1 MNEKTRRTAA
11 KIVAALE
18 IICSIIFGVIVHGSK
33 LIPVRYEIAIGAV
46 LILAL
51 IAVIY
56 FTIFGKN
63 KILYWIF
70 IVLSV
75 LVSVAMIVGGIGI
88 LQAKNTMKEITKVV
102 EDTTEVS
109 VYVYDT
115 DQAQTISDA
124 AQYTFGILERLDTEN
139 TQKALKEIETNLGA
153 SIETVA
159 YQGVAELAD
168 AMIDNSVQAII
179 LNESYL
185 DMIAELSDLQT
196 EQATDTET
204 EEPRDIHDYAA
215 FVKSLRKIS
224 GYSVVTEDE
233 PQADDTSF
241 YDNGTFI
248 MYISGIDTYGSTSK
262 RSRSDVNILAVV
274 NANTKKILLVSTP
287 RDYYV
292 PLSISNGVKD
302 KLTHAGIYGIQCSQD
317 TLGMLYGINV
327 DYYFRLN
334 FSGFQKIID
343 ALGGITVNSDYT
355 FDVGSFHYV
364 KGDNY
369 LNGEQALAFARERHA
384 FATGDRQRGEDQMK
398 VIKAVF
404 NKATSSAVLANYTDL
419 LASLEGTFETSMS
432 YDTLAK
438 LVRQQLDQGTGWDI
452 ETYSVNGS
460 GQSSYTY
467 SISNMKV
474 YVMLPDQSTVDT
486 AKEKIQAVL
495 DGE

>member
-1 MNEKTRRTAA
+1 
-11 KIVAALE
+11 
-18 IICSIIFGVIVHGSK
+18 
-33 LIPVRYEIAIGAV
+33 
-46 LILAL
+46 
-51 IAVIY
+51 
-56 FTIFGKN
+56 
-63 KILYWIF
+63 
-70 IVLSV
+70 
-75 LVSVAMIVGGIGI
+75 
-88 LQAKNTMKEITKVV
+88 
-102 EDTTEVS
+102 
-109 VYVYDT
+109 
-115 DQAQTISDA
+115 
-124 AQYTFGILERLDTEN
+124 
-139 TQKALKEIETNLGA
+139 
-153 SIETVA
+153 
-159 YQGVAELAD
+159 
-168 AMIDNSVQAII
+168 MIDNSVQAII

-241 YDNGTFI
+241 YDNGTFV

-274 NANTKKILLVSTP
+274 NTNTKKILLVSTP

-474 YVMLPDQSTVDT
+474 YVMIPDQSTVDT

>member
-1 MNEKTRRTAA
+1 MNEKIRRTAA
-11 KIVAALE
+11 KITAALE

-33 LIPVRYEIAIGAV
+33 LIPARYEIAIGAV
-46 LILAL
+46 LMLAL

-70 IVLSV
+70 LVLSV
-75 LVSVAMIVGGIGI
+75 LVSVVMIVGGIGM
-88 LQAKNTMKEITKVV
+88 LQAKSTMKEITKAM

-109 VYVYDT
+109 VYVYDA

-124 AQYTFGILERLDTEN
+124 AQYTFGILEKLDTEN
-139 TQKALKEIETNLGA
+139 TQKALKEIEENLGA
-153 SIETVA
+153 SVETVA
-159 YQGVAELAD
+159 YPGVAELAD

-196 EQATDTET
+196 EQGADTET
-204 EEPRDIHDYAA
+204 EEPKDVHDYAA

-224 GYSVVTEDE
+224 GYSVVTEDGT
-233 PQADDTSF
+233 QADDTSF
-241 YDNGTFI
+241 YDNGTFV

-274 NANTKKILLVSTP
+274 NTNTKKILLVSTP

-292 PLSISNGVKD
+292 PLSISNGAKD

-317 TLGMLYGINV
+317 TLGMLYGIDV

-355 FDVGSFHYV
+355 FDVDSFHYV

-369 LNGEQALAFARERHA
+369 LNGEQALVFARERHA

-432 YDTLAK
+432 YNTLAK
-438 LVRQQLDQGTGWDI
+438 LVRQQLEQGTGWDI

-467 SISNMKV
+467 STSKTKV
-474 YVMLPDQSTVDT
+474 YVMIPDQSTVDT

>member
-1 MNEKTRRTAA
+1 
-11 KIVAALE
+11 
-18 IICSIIFGVIVHGSK
+18 
-33 LIPVRYEIAIGAV
+33 
-46 LILAL
+46 
-51 IAVIY
+51 
-56 FTIFGKN
+56 
-63 KILYWIF
+63 
-70 IVLSV
+70 
-75 LVSVAMIVGGIGI
+75 
-88 LQAKNTMKEITKVV
+88 
-102 EDTTEVS
+102 
-109 VYVYDT
+109 
-115 DQAQTISDA
+115 
-124 AQYTFGILERLDTEN
+124 
-139 TQKALKEIETNLGA
+139 
-153 SIETVA
+153 
-159 YQGVAELAD
+159 
-168 AMIDNSVQAII
+168 
-179 LNESYL
+179 
-185 DMIAELSDLQT
+185 
-196 EQATDTET
+196 
-204 EEPRDIHDYAA
+204 
-215 FVKSLRKIS
+215 
-224 GYSVVTEDE
+224 
-233 PQADDTSF
+233 
-241 YDNGTFI
+241 

-355 FDVGSFHYV
+355 FDVDSFHYV

>member
-274 NANTKKILLVSTP
+274 NTNTKKILLVSTP

>member
-1 MNEKTRRTAA
+1 MGNKLHGMEETDLKEKIKSIIA
-11 KIVAALE
+11 KIVFVLE
-18 IICSIIFGVIVHGSK
+18 LICSVAIIVIVHGSK
-33 LIPVRYEIAIGAV
+33 LIPAKYEITMCAV
-46 LILAL
+46 LILVL
-51 IAVIY
+51 IAVTY
-56 FTIFGKN
+56 FTMLGKN

-70 IVLSV
+70 LVLSV
-75 LVSVAMIVGGIGI
+75 LISIVMVLAGIGI
-88 LQAKNTMKEITKVV
+88 SQTKNTIEEITKVT

-109 VYVYDT
+109 VYVYDA

-124 AQYTFGILERLDTEN
+124 AQYTFGILETLDSEN
-139 TQKALKEIETNLGA
+139 TQKAISEMEDNLNA

-159 YQGVAELAD
+159 YPGVAELAD
-168 AMIDNSVQAII
+168 AMIDNEVQAII

-196 EQATDTET
+196 EQTGSTET
-204 EEPRDIHDYAA
+204 EEPQDFHDYAE

-224 GYSVVTEDE
+224 GYSVATEEE

-241 YDNGTFI
+241 EDNGTFV

-274 NANTKKILLVSTP
+274 NTNTKKILLVSTP

-317 TLGMLYGINV
+317 TLGMLYGIDI

-334 FSGFQKIID
+334 FSGFEKIM
-343 ALGGITVNSDYT
+343 
-355 FDVGSFHYV
+355 

-369 LNGEQALAFARERHA
+369 LNGEQALIFARERYA

-404 NKATSSAVLANYTDL
+404 DKATSSAVLANYTEM
-419 LASLEGTFETSMS
+419 LASLQGTFETSMS

-438 LVRQQLDQGTGWDI
+438 IVRQQLDQGTGWDI
-452 ETYSVNGS
+452 ETYSVNGT

-467 SISNMKV
+467 SISNMRV
-474 YVMLPDQSTVDT
+474 YVMVPDQSTVET
-486 AKEKIQAVL
+486 AKEKMQAVL

>member
-1 MNEKTRRTAA
+1 MNEKIRRTAA
-11 KIVAALE
+11 KITAALE

-33 LIPVRYEIAIGAV
+33 LIPARYEIAIGAV
-46 LILAL
+46 LMLAL

-70 IVLSV
+70 LVLSV
-75 LVSVAMIVGGIGI
+75 LVSVVMIVGGIGM
-88 LQAKNTMKEITKVV
+88 LQAKSTMKEITKAM

-109 VYVYDT
+109 VYVYDA

-124 AQYTFGILERLDTEN
+124 AQYTFGILEKLDTEN

-274 NANTKKILLVSTP
+274 NTNTKKILLVSTP

>member
-46 LILAL
+46 LMLAL

-70 IVLSV
+70 LVLSV

-196 EQATDTET
+196 EQAADTEA
-204 EEPRDIHDYAA
+204 EEGKVVHDYAA

-224 GYSVVTEDE
+224 GYSVVTEDG
-233 PQADDTSF
+233 PQANDTSF
-241 YDNGTFI
+241 YDNGTFV

-274 NANTKKILLVSTP
+274 NTNTKKILLVSTP

-292 PLSISNGVKD
+292 PLSISNGAKD

>member
-1 MNEKTRRTAA
+1 MNEKTRRIAA

-46 LILAL
+46 LMLAL

-204 EEPRDIHDYAA
+204 DEPRDIHDYAA

-274 NANTKKILLVSTP
+274 NTNTKKILLVSTP